1 MTGVFNHLAL
11 MLTLLMHR
19 EHGSSV
25 SSTIV
30 STVFKFALF
39 SVQKIAPTQINV
51 KHRLLRGRIHCT
63 MLKDS
68 VEKVS
73 GCGCGC
79 LSQKRGEGC

>member
-1 MTGVFNHLAL
+1 MAL
-11 MLTLLMHR
+11 KCLQYDRSVQPSGSYATLLMHR
-19 EHGSSV
+19 EHGSSD

-30 STVFKFALF
+30 NTVFKFALF

-68 VEKVS
+68 VEKVCV
-73 GCGCGC
+73 GVGV
-79 LSQKRGEGC
+79 